1 MMKNDNEK
9 IDMKTVKK
17 LELYMSS
24 APKLEVVISKRASG
38 ERTRM
43 PSSCTGHVKEGRAKE
58 EK

>member
-1 MMKNDNEK
+1 
-9 IDMKTVKK
+9 MKTVKK

-43 PSSCTGHVKEGRAKE
+43 PSSCTGHVKEGMAKE